1 MALGDATLY
10 KVKYV
15 TTGVEKS
22 IVGLN
27 SSLSPSN
34 SGGVFSKQYGI
45 HLIKNNVIDLLTTK
59 KGDRVMLPEFGT
71 NLHLAVFEPLD
82 SFLFSEIQFEIATA
96 LATYE
101 PRVNIINFEIQEI
114 DATEAFTTTVGPHST
129 EAVGLTSESQL
140 LISLTVAMKDDVLA
154 TETINL
160 AF

>member
-82 SFLFSEIQFEIATA
+82 NFLFSEIQFEIATA

-101 PRVNIINFEIQEI
+101 PRVKIINFEVQEI
-114 DATEAFTTTVGPHST
+114 DATEVFTTTVGPHST